1 MLILGSI
8 FYEFLKHNNKLLF
21 IIHNSEKQKKVGCCK
36 ISIRTCALKS
46 QEFLHKFVQQLEH
59 ANKKLK
65 KKKKMKQI
73 KSMTFKS
80 QTLDVDFWILKM
92 FINPFFAL
100 KKPKQ

>member
-1 MLILGSI
+1 
-8 FYEFLKHNNKLLF
+8 
-21 IIHNSEKQKKVGCCK
+21 
-36 ISIRTCALKS
+36 
-46 QEFLHKFVQQLEH
+46 
-59 ANKKLK
+59 
-65 KKKKMKQI
+65 MKQI